1 MSEERRQKLEE
12 RLAWLERSMVSMQA
26 NYRRSPKFAAM
37 LLAVIP
43 AWIVAGSLVAFL
55 VALMVVAFVSVL
67 IYVAWSHQN
76 ENEAELR
83 SVRAELRRMRV
94 AREAAEAPKAS

>member
-12 RLAWLERSMVSMQA
+12 RLAWLEQSMVSMQA

-43 AWIVAGSLVAFL
+43 AWVLGGSLVAFL

-83 SVRAELRRMRV
+83 SVRAELRRLG
-94 AREAAEAPKAS
+94 ASHEAATALKAS